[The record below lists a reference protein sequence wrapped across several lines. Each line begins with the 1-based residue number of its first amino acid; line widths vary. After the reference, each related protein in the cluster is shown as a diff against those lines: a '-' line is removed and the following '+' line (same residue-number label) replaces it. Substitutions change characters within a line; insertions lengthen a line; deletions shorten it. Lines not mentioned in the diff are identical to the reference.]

1 MFQSFEKAW
10 SSYIITLPNYPAMI
24 QDVKTAILNYLCY
37 KTLKICLLYREF
49 GVLLGV
55 REPIKGELE
64 ANDMEASPCY
74 IADFRENCFEEIV
87 KK

>member
-55 REPIKGELE
+55 REPIKENLKQMTWKLPHVILRILE
-64 ANDMEASPCY
+64 
-74 IADFRENCFEEIV
+74 RIV
-87 KK
+87 LKK